1 MFIFFMGYGLKK
13 SLLNLRTLWLGLGLE
28 GRGLIVSPIFWT
40 GLSCPSPGSLRL
52 YSVVSFSDV
61 DGQLLSA
68 SVGPF
73 PLLFDPSKRRQM

>member
-1 MFIFFMGYGLKK
+1 MAYGLKK
-13 SLLNLRTLWLGLGLE
+13 SLLNLRTLWLRLGLE